1 MFNKQEE
8 KKEKQ
13 SNGVIGKLKKS
24 DITPIEITIL
34 VIVLLI
40 VGIWMLKH
48 LLLVIFLGI
57 LAFVGLK
64 MYKKKKGNNKPHKIN
79 DKDHLFTNSTENTN
93 EDIEL
98 F

>member
-13 SNGVIGKLKKS
+13 SNGIIGKLKKS
-24 DITPIEITIL
+24 DITPIEIAIL
-34 VIVLLI
+34 VIVLMI

-64 MYKKKKGNNKPHKIN
+64 IYKKKKGNNKPPKIN
-79 DKDHLFTNSTENTN
+79 EKDHLFTNSTENTN

>member
-13 SNGVIGKLKKS
+13 SNGIIGKLKKS
-24 DITPIEITIL
+24 DITPIEIAIL
-34 VIVLLI
+34 VIVLMI

-64 MYKKKKGNNKPHKIN
+64 IYKKKKGNNKPPKIN
-79 DKDHLFTNSTENTN
+79 EKVHLFTNSTENTN